1 MSCHR
6 CHGLMYPEDL
16 LIGASGSGRDRVCGW
31 RCVSCGDVVEQ
42 VIVQNRMRARG
53 RRFVRRE
60 KRPRQP
66 VRMTLD
72 FSWPACGAFSE
83 NRAKDRGGGRHG

>member
-16 LIGASGSGRDRVCGW
+16 LIGASGSGHDRVCGW

-42 VIVQNRMRARG
+42 GDRSESYACKGPVIRQTRKEASPTGSHDSGFFMAGVWGIQ
-53 RRFVRRE
+53 RE
-60 KRPRQP
+60 
-66 VRMTLD
+66 
-72 FSWPACGAFSE
+72 SG
-83 NRAKDRGGGRHG
+83 